1 MSTWISDRLS
11 ARGFVRAVALTAVLP
26 LGGCLGGDSGAL
38 GFLASGNEPVT
49 NDALRKVRMYD
60 GDVIVQGPAGYCI
73 DRRTLRR
80 GRDGGF
86 VLLASCESLSGL
98 RGQEVEPL
106 LMTIS
111 VLPDSAG
118 AARPSAAE
126 IAQLMAPAQVIATH
140 ETTDVTLVHFA
151 SGGTGVL
158 DGGDARHWR
167 GGMMLNGHLIG
178 LALYAR
184 EGSPMAGKDGRALLT
199 DLARTIRRASPTRP
213 VAPPATVTQPEPA
226 EEGSDMGGLSTDS
239 G

>member
-1 MSTWISDRLS
+1 ML
-11 ARGFVRAVALTAVLP
+11 RAVALAAVVP
-26 LGGCLGGDSGAL
+26 LAGCMGGEPGAL
-38 GFLASGNEPVT
+38 GFLASGSEPAT
-49 NDALRKVRMYD
+49 RDALRKVQMYD
-60 GDVIVQGPAGYCI
+60 GDVVVRGPAGYCI

-80 GRDGGF
+80 DRDGGF

-98 RGQEVEPL
+98 RGHGVEPV

-111 VLPDSAG
+111 VMPDAPG
-118 AARPSAAE
+118 ATRPTPGE
-126 IAQLMAPAQVIATH
+126 IAALMAPAKVIAAH

-151 SGGTGVL
+151 SGGDGVL

-167 GGMMLNGHLIG
+167 GGMLLNGHLIA

-199 DLARTIRRASPTRP
+199 DLARSIRRASPSRP
-213 VAPPATVTQPEPA
+213 VAPAATETAPKPATD
-226 EEGSDMGGLSTDS
+226 GSDSSGLSTDS